1 MGVGDDGAGA
11 AVAAVSGAPTR
22 AFRRPLMQAEILAL
36 FEAAGAPLTQ
46 PPESLYVI
54 DYAVSGR
61 VAAAVPAVPP
71 PVPPSCDAS
80 QLLKEAART
89 LDCSRPYVP
98 APVAAFHLTPQ
109 QRIVPVAI
117 VLDR

>member
-1 MGVGDDGAGA
+1 M
-11 AVAAVSGAPTR
+11 
-22 AFRRPLMQAEILAL
+22 LAL

-46 PPESLYVI
+46 PPESLYII
-54 DYAVSGR
+54 DYAVSGDR
-61 VAAAVPAVPP
+61 GWPLCLGRCAVPP
-71 PVPPSCDAS
+71 PHACDAS
-80 QLLKEAART
+80 QLLKDAART
-89 LDCSRPYVP
+89 LDRSRPYVP